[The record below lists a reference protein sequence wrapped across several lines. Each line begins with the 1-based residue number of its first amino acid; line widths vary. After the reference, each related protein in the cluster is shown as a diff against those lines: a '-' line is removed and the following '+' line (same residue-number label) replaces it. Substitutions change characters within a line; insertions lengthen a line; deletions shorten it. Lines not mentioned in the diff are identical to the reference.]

1 MNEYELVVQKQFS
14 KRSKMEWEKLC
25 NKSEALLDG
34 ERAMKDLSAAQTITC
49 HMNCKWNVN
58 RQNASTKREAY
69 FFQSLTS
76 SHQKAF
82 YSLFRQKVTFLEEKV
97 TKLSSFFRKTRA
109 F

>member
-1 MNEYELVVQKQFS
+1 
-14 KRSKMEWEKLC
+14 
-25 NKSEALLDG
+25 
-34 ERAMKDLSAAQTITC
+34 MKDLSAAQTITC

-82 YSLFRQKVTFLEEKV
+82 YSLFRQKVTILEEKV
-97 TKLSSFFRKTRA
+97 TKLSSFFGKEKNESFLKIPLPSLVPTSTYPI
-109 F
+109 

>member
-1 MNEYELVVQKQFS
+1 
-14 KRSKMEWEKLC
+14 
-25 NKSEALLDG
+25 
-34 ERAMKDLSAAQTITC
+34 MKDLSAAQTITC

-82 YSLFRQKVTFLEEKV
+82 YSLFRQKVTILEEKV
-97 TKLSSFFRKTRA
+97 TKLSRKTKA